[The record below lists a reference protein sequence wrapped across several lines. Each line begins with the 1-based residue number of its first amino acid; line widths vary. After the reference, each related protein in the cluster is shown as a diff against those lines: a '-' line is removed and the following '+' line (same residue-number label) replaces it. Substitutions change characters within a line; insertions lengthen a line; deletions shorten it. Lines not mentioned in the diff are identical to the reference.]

1 MTYKTC
7 QNIYSEHCHVL
18 LERYQEGVACVV
30 QQMRMN
36 DIYDHFHM
44 RMSTISYI
52 HAYTICYISRSTT
65 LAHTKQS
72 KL

>member
-30 QQMRMN
+30 QQMRMS
-36 DIYDHFHM
+36 DIYDQKEGTNLWLKP
-44 RMSTISYI
+44 TII
-52 HAYTICYISRSTT
+52 
-65 LAHTKQS
+65 
-72 KL
+72 